1 MVVILLLLL
10 KGLSAQGIE
19 LEREAKQYFQRN
31 MPLSFHPLAQE
42 FNTAS
47 VDWKLLDEDW
57 LSLKN
62 FAYFSPHRLASALPA
77 IRRIFNEFR

>member
-1 MVVILLLLL
+1 MAVIQTIAL

-19 LEREAKQYFQRN
+19 LEKEATQSFQRN

-42 FNTAS
+42 FNTTS

-57 LSLKN
+57 LSFKKFCLFLPHFSFR
-62 FAYFSPHRLASALPA
+62 FAGNSS
-77 IRRIFNEFR
+77 IFNEFR